1 MSEHLRE
8 EDFIH
13 YVDGRLDE
21 AERAELDRH
30 LAACAGCRGRV
41 DELRGLMG
49 VLGEWQAAGPSP
61 RFDAALRARLAEEPA
76 PAPPWFALRPA
87 YAAALAAAAVLALG
101 VYLWP
106 PEVAGP
112 MVVPPSVVPPPP
124 PLARAR
130 PPVVARPRPGQ
141 PTVQVNDGLAAFNN
155 PVLLENYELLEEFDV
170 LFEPVTPEEKKSL

>member
-76 PAPPWFALRPA
+76 SAPPWFALRPA
-87 YAAALAAAAVLALG
+87 YAAALAAAAAVLALG

-106 PEVAGP
+106 PTP
-112 MVVPPSVVPPPP
+112 PDVPAPVTQLPPP
-124 PLARAR
+124 PLTPGA
-130 PPVVARPRPGQ
+130 PPAVATPRPGQ